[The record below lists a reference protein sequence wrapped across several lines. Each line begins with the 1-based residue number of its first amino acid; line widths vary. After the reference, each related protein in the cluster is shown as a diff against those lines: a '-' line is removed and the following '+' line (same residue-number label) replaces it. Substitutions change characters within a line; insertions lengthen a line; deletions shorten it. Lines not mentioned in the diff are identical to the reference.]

1 VWVLD
6 SGIWLGAV
14 DLPGGAVVGLSDSEL
29 VEPAAFEAEALSEIT
44 PAEAVTAVQRRR
56 MVDAEDTFL
65 VAQARRSEVSA
76 VAKAVRGA
84 RARLVGIGHPAGLP
98 EALAEDPVS
107 GAGRDGSWRRLEFWS
122 DSVVFVEA
130 VAGPVTLIPLG
141 AVPQSDWRRALTPHL
156 RDAEPVIEEQTLI
169 EAEVQVRGGHQWQEK
184 TPFTPL
190 DSGAARWLAA
200 NEGGDDEVVDTSA
213 WKLEDDAAA
222 TNFAAA
228 WVRRLAGEDAAR
240 PEIGPILR
248 PPSAQTDRWPAVAV
262 GVLAFALALSA
273 VLFQRSQGEKQAT
286 VLQAQ
291 LDYAQGEQQVVTDR
305 RQQLRTIK
313 AQVTRKERAVESL
326 EQELDRL
333 GRDPRNA
340 AAADRRVA
348 LAALMEAVGQLVYG
362 DVVIRSIEYRLPRQ
376 YLVGVAATPEA
387 ASRLASDL
395 SRTLS
400 AHWRVSPAQIEPQTG
415 TADVVWEFTILLD
428 PPAEKRVSALNA
440 QR

>member
-1 VWVLD
+1 MSSRPDVTLVIRTEGLLLRADLGGDAKPVRSWRRSWPDLPDAVTYALSEGGPAAKRVWVLD

-169 EAEVQVRGGHQWQEK
+169 EA
-184 TPFTPL
+184 
-190 DSGAARWLAA
+190 
-200 NEGGDDEVVDTSA
+200 
-213 WKLEDDAAA
+213 
-222 TNFAAA
+222 
-228 WVRRLAGEDAAR
+228 
-240 PEIGPILR
+240 
-248 PPSAQTDRWPAVAV
+248 
-262 GVLAFALALSA
+262 
-273 VLFQRSQGEKQAT
+273 
-286 VLQAQ
+286 
-291 LDYAQGEQQVVTDR
+291 
-305 RQQLRTIK
+305 
-313 AQVTRKERAVESL
+313 
-326 EQELDRL
+326 
-333 GRDPRNA
+333 
-340 AAADRRVA
+340 
-348 LAALMEAVGQLVYG
+348 
-362 DVVIRSIEYRLPRQ
+362 
-376 YLVGVAATPEA
+376 
-387 ASRLASDL
+387 
-395 SRTLS
+395 
-400 AHWRVSPAQIEPQTG
+400 
-415 TADVVWEFTILLD
+415 
-428 PPAEKRVSALNA
+428 
-440 QR
+440 